1 MLFCNVEAESAM
13 STKTTKEIPN
23 PAGREGRPL
32 SLAPMTETDVLKK
45 LLAAKPEKL
54 QALKKPKKAKAGKK
68 G

>member
-1 MLFCNVEAESAM
+1 MRLWYAYSMKN
-13 STKTTKEIPN
+13 TKKQTPN

-32 SLAPMTETDVLKK
+32 SLAPLTEADVLKK

-54 QALKKPKKAKAGKK
+54 QALKKPKKAKVAKK